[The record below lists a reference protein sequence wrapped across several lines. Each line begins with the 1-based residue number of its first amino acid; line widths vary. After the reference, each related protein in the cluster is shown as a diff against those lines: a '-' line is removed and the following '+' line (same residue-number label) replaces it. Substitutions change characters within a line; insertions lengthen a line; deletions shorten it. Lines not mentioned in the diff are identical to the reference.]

1 MGWGLNAQRL
11 ESQQPIQSAPLQL
24 QSIPDPEPGPG
35 QLLLKVKACGVCLT
49 DLHTVEGDL

>member
-1 MGWGLNAQRL
+1 MNAQRL